1 MASTRRV
8 ARTIRARP
16 DPRLVLLIWAL
27 RPRGGFPAASNPG
40 VPIGR
45 FHGATL
51 EDTGKASGDCGPV
64 VAGKAFLNDAQR
76 VQSLGS
82 IEAPKGSLGQT
93 GGVQRRDKAVLSF
106 DDDSLGSV
114 ARMAHHHD

>member
-8 ARTIRARP
+8 ARTIRAPP

-45 FHGATL
+45 SHGATL

-64 VAGKAFLNDAQR
+64 VARKAFLNHAQT
-76 VQSLGS
+76 VQAPGS
-82 IEAPKGSLGQT
+82 IDAPKAGAGPPRAL
-93 GGVQRRDKAVLSF
+93 QRR
-106 DDDSLGSV
+106 
-114 ARMAHHHD
+114 H